1 MLEWRDAHGH
11 ALYDYFKDE
20 SGYVLVERDD
30 GYINPTLSAQ
40 VYFTEYDEW
49 PEHVKNALQHV
60 RGTVLDIGCGA
71 GRHSLWLQ
79 ENRFEVTGIDVSP
92 LTVEVC
98 KLRGLKKV
106 EVLPI
111 ADITPELGVFDTIIM
126 FGNNFGL
133 VESFDKAR
141 WFLEKLQDIT
151 TERGRIIAES
161 RDPYQTKVPEHLE
174 YHEFNRKKGRMAGQL
189 RLRTRYKKYMD
200 PWFDYLI
207 VSKEEMKGILKDTGW
222 SVKKFIDGEHSMYVA
237 VIDKKD

>member
-30 GYINPTLSAQ
+30 RYINPTLSAGI
-40 VYFTEYDEW
+40 YFTEYDEW
-49 PEHVKNALQHV
+49 PEYVKKALQYV

-79 ENRFEVTGIDVSP
+79 EKGFEVTGIDVSP

-222 SVKKFIDGEHSMYVA
+222 SVKKFIDGEDGMYVA
-237 VIDKKD
+237 VIDKRD